1 MIETHD
7 KTYRGAD
14 WHWCPN
20 LTPSQRGLTS
30 VDGAS
35 IRGIRLVR
43 SDIGSKNLIPE
54 KKAKCNDSRVRLRLE
69 PNLSCQTLGYLNTND
84 CVVIKDRSEEKFEIN
99 GEYWYWYKVDYPSL
113 PDGWGYGKYLDI
125 EK

>member
-35 IRGIRLVR
+35 VRGIRLVR
-43 SDIGSKNLIPE
+43 GDIGSKSLITE
-54 KKAKCNDSRVRLRLE
+54 K
-69 PNLSCQTLGYLNTND
+69 
-84 CVVIKDRSEEKFEIN
+84 
-99 GEYWYWYKVDYPSL
+99 
-113 PDGWGYGKYLDI
+113 
-125 EK
+125 

>member
-14 WHWCPN
+14 WHWWPN

-35 IRGIRLVR
+35 VRGIRLVR

-54 KKAKCNDSRVRLRLE
+54 KKSKM
-69 PNLSCQTLGYLNTND
+69 
-84 CVVIKDRSEEKFEIN
+84 
-99 GEYWYWYKVDYPSL
+99 
-113 PDGWGYGKYLDI
+113 
-125 EK
+125 

>member
-20 LTPSQRGLTS
+20 LTPSKRGLTS

-35 IRGIRLVR
+35 VRGIRLVR
-43 SDIGSKNLIPE
+43 GDIGSKNLIPE
-54 KKAKCNDSRVRLRLE
+54 KKSKM
-69 PNLSCQTLGYLNTND
+69 
-84 CVVIKDRSEEKFEIN
+84 
-99 GEYWYWYKVDYPSL
+99 
-113 PDGWGYGKYLDI
+113 
-125 EK
+125 